1 MTSLA
6 SLERRR
12 DVGQVKAD
20 YDETV
25 KGLWG
30 ETRGGT
36 LRAAKGKLVE
46 RMARHLVKIAWDVRG
61 GKAARLGFGSGK
73 YQIPLARDYVTRIQ
87 DPGVR
92 EHLERH
98 IADYRYKLSCDVQ
111 CYVDGQFV
119 LAIECKAYTEVAML
133 KRIMVDATLL
143 HGEFPSLRFL
153 LFQLESQLGGDYS
166 QLANPPTGSPSAHT
180 VMSKFEVLV
189 EVITLL
195 AGERKVD
202 QPIHKRKFF
211 KELAPSSLAV
221 AVSRIGRFLPN
232 P

>member
-1 MTSLA
+1 M
-6 SLERRR
+6 
-12 DVGQVKAD
+12 K
-20 YDETV
+20 
-25 KGLWG
+25 
-30 ETRGGT
+30 
-36 LRAAKGKLVE
+36 
-46 RMARHLVKIAWDVRG
+46 
-61 GKAARLGFGSGK
+61 
-73 YQIPLARDYVTRIQ
+73 
-87 DPGVR
+87 

-98 IADYRYKLSCDVQ
+98 IDDYRYDLSCDVQ
-111 CYVDGQFV
+111 CYVDDQFV

-189 EVITLL
+189 DVVTLL

-202 QPIHKRKFF
+202 RPIHKRAFF
-211 KELAPSSLAV
+211 KDLQTASLAR
-221 AVSRIGRFLPN
+221 AIWQISDLLPQREA
-232 P
+232 